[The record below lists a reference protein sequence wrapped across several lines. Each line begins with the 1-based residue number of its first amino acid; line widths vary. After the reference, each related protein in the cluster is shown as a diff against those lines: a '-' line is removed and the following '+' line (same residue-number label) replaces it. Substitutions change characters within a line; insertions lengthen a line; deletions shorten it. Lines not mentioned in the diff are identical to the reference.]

1 MQDTAARVCRPRN
14 QGHLLTALHLAGR
27 HLCATST
34 RACWALATLG
44 VTLGSAALAQ
54 DTKPVYRC
62 PGPPVLY
69 TDGISP
75 QEARDKGCRTIEGAP
90 ITIVQTPPRPRSAA
104 SGGAAGASAA
114 PAPNGGSRPG
124 DGKVDA
130 AAQRA
135 RDTDRQ
141 RILTDELRIEE
152 ERLAALKK
160 ELNNGE
166 PERRG
171 DERNFQK
178 YADRVAEMK
187 AALARKEADIAALKR
202 ELAKLPQ

>member
-1 MQDTAARVCRPRN
+1 VLRHNRAMHDTSALLCCPLKPGHHVAAQWV
-14 QGHLLTALHLAGR
+14 LMV
-27 HLCATST
+27 
-34 RACWALATLG
+34 ACWLA
-44 VTLGSAALAQ
+44 AAGAAHAQ
-54 DTKPVYRC
+54 DIKPVYRC

-69 TDGISP
+69 TDGISA
-75 QEARDKGCRTIEGAP
+75 QDARDKGCRTIEGAP
-90 ITIVQTPPRPRSAA
+90 ITIMQAPARPKPAAAA
-104 SGGAAGASAA
+104 SGNGSAAGSGAGTSPGAS
-114 PAPNGGSRPG
+114 SRPG
-124 DGKVDA
+124 DGKIDA
-130 AAQRA
+130 TAQRA

-141 RILTDELRIEE
+141 RILGDELKTEE

-187 AALARKEADIAALKR
+187 AAVARKEADVAALKR

>member
-1 MQDTAARVCRPRN
+1 MHDTCAFTCRPRKR
-14 QGHLLTALHLAGR
+14 GHVLLRPAFATALVVC
-27 HLCATST
+27 CAASG
-34 RACWALATLG
+34 LLG
-44 VTLGSAALAQ
+44 QAEAQ
-54 DTKPVYRC
+54 AQTQDLKPVYRC

-69 TDGISP
+69 TDGISA

-90 ITIVQTPPRPRSAA
+90 ITIMQAPVRPKPAA
-104 SGGAAGASAA
+104 SGTGNNGNSSTA
-114 PAPNGGSRPG
+114 PGPSPARPG
-124 DGKVDA
+124 EGKVDA
-130 AAQRA
+130 GAQRA
-135 RDTDRQ
+135 RDTDRL
-141 RILTDELRIEE
+141 RILSDELKTEE

-166 PERRG
+166 PERRS

-187 AALARKEADIAALKR
+187 AAVARKEADVAALKR

>member
-1 MQDTAARVCRPRN
+1 MQDTTVRVCRPRK
-14 QGHLLTALHLAGR
+14 QGLWAPALTALAALG
-27 HLCATST
+27 
-34 RACWALATLG
+34 CWAALG
-44 VTLGSAALAQ
+44 GAAHAQ

-69 TDGISP
+69 TDGISA

-90 ITIVQTPPRPRSAA
+90 ITIVQTPPRPRPAA
-104 SGGAAGASAA
+104 SGGAAGAGSAGAGAA
-114 PAPNGGSRPG
+114 PAQNGASRPG
-124 DGKVDA
+124 DGKVDP

-141 RILTDELRIEE
+141 RILTDELRTEE

-178 YADRVAEMK
+178 YADRVADMK
-187 AALARKEADIAALKR
+187 AAVARKEADVAALKR